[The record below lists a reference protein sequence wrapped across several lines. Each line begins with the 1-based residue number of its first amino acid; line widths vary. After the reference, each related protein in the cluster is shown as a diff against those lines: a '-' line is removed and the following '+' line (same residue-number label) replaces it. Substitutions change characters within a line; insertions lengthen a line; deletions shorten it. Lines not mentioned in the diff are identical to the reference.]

1 MGAGASTLSPD
12 TQAAITSLPESIAAR
27 VGSYAESIAERIAAP
42 VFYPFRWEEA
52 IEAVRTY
59 EGSGGTQLTLP
70 KMVELSAALL
80 DLPNLSTVLVNG
92 EGHNN
97 SCEELL
103 ECHKAIFAQEGF
115 SERMRE
121 LLRAEK
127 RQRLSQ
133 LASLD
138 VKEKRAMAEAVFG
151 CCNDEHRPRVAS
163 TIGAILMGDVS
174 SLVLDQALDIN
185 VPPALEQLGKLAEL
199 RVLDLTRNRLG
210 AVPEYLGSVHSLQIL
225 MLYDCGLTEL
235 PASLGRLRGLRKLE
249 LGDNRLTRLPDSFA
263 ELHGLRDLGLFNN
276 QLTILP
282 RWVAHLPKLFVFY
295 GDANPWQVPPW
306 SVVKSVSSDSGK
318 DLAPLRR
325 YFEAVERHGA
335 TTSRRAKMVLVGTGK
350 AGKSSTLRGMKY
362 GEPRP
367 FGDDERTVQLDIW
380 TLALGEPPAP
390 GAEEDTRI
398 VLSAWDFAG
407 QPEYAAGQQQYLIK
421 GALYL
426 LLVPAH
432 RATDEEVD
440 EVLFRWLDALQAKAP
455 GAIVQVVLSHA
466 DTLPPIQALLAAG
479 TDLEEYLNET
489 PTALADAAAPQLTW
503 LKAQLQAHAERTVA
517 LTTAR
522 GGGGGGG
529 GGKPPD
535 RLRVQPSIPCVC
547 AAVGGDASLLALREH
562 LHQLLSGTPPLLPSI
577 GYQVPNSWLPA
588 LALPIALREG
598 RSPNTVVAAASPSLA
613 ASPSTATAAAKRPY
627 VLLHELQSIW
637 RDEIAPRAL
646 PGEADPLSILNDSLE
661 LLCNQGEL
669 FIAAGMVFL
678 DPGFATELL
687 RPLVDH
693 QLTGAAHVMAD
704 VHKYV
709 SATPGLAIDPGLAER
724 LLGQVD
730 EFVGRGLLSHELIP
744 FFWRATA
751 LARSD
756 YEAAKRMLLD
766 AGVFLELDEA
776 AGKRLMMPMRMSAER
791 PATVA
796 AKWPLSTPQEGERQ
810 RHQLGVRFILGDAR
824 MPPGVI
830 ERCVGSASAL
840 KGYRLL
846 ECWRH
851 GALLTDTS
859 LGAQTE
865 SAMALL
871 ELTSLELKVEVRG
884 DVQLDPQVLQQI
896 LAPLVAAVE
905 RVLREYPGF
914 VCERKTMD
922 S

>member
-1 MGAGASTLSPD
+1 
-12 TQAAITSLPESIAAR
+12 
-27 VGSYAESIAERIAAP
+27 
-42 VFYPFRWEEA
+42 
-52 IEAVRTY
+52 
-59 EGSGGTQLTLP
+59 
-70 KMVELSAALL
+70 
-80 DLPNLSTVLVNG
+80 
-92 EGHNN
+92 
-97 SCEELL
+97 
-103 ECHKAIFAQEGF
+103 
-115 SERMRE
+115 
-121 LLRAEK
+121 
-127 RQRLSQ
+127 
-133 LASLD
+133 
-138 VKEKRAMAEAVFG
+138 
-151 CCNDEHRPRVAS
+151 
-163 TIGAILMGDVS
+163 
-174 SLVLDQALDIN
+174 
-185 VPPALEQLGKLAEL
+185 
-199 RVLDLTRNRLG
+199 
-210 AVPEYLGSVHSLQIL
+210 

-522 GGGGGGG
+522 GGGGGG